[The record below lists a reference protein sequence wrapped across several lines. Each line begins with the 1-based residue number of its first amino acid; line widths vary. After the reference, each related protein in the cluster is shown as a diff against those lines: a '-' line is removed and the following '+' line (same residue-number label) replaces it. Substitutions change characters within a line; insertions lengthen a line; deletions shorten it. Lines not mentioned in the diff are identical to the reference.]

1 MLNYSVI
8 ISVFF
13 LFSCAQKSNPE
24 KGFTLSGNTQG
35 TTYTI
40 IIAEDTINFQ
50 QEEITNL
57 LAEFDTVLSS
67 YIPVSEISRLNRSEA
82 AYSFSDPY
90 HFFKE
95 CYELSQEVYKNSNG
109 LFDPSVYSLVK
120 DWGFFD
126 KNGHVPSDKAI
137 DSILQFTGFENQKY
151 HMVLF
156 DADSVRFL
164 KKDTRFQLD
173 FNAIAQGYSVDVLA
187 NFIEKRGH
195 RNYYIEIG
203 GELRLKG
210 KNREGENWKIG
221 IDIPDELPDRE
232 IISTL
237 SVSNCGLATSG
248 NYRNYFEKDGK
259 KYGHILSPLTGRPTV
274 TDVLS
279 ATVKHKNA
287 ALADAYATVFMLL
300 GKQKGIEFLS
310 KNKEIEVLL
319 VYLDEKNNM
328 QVFSTMN
335 QSK

>member
-67 YIPVSEISRLNRSEA
+67 YIPVSEISRL
-82 AYSFSDPY
+82 DPY

-151 HMVLF
+151 HTVLF

-248 NYRNYFEKDGK
+248 NYRNYFDRKTNSNGCLISNCE
-259 KYGHILSPLTGRPTV
+259 T
-274 TDVLS
+274 
-279 ATVKHKNA
+279 
-287 ALADAYATVFMLL
+287 
-300 GKQKGIEFLS
+300 
-310 KNKEIEVLL
+310 
-319 VYLDEKNNM
+319 
-328 QVFSTMN
+328 
-335 QSK
+335 